1 MLIFLVGFMGCG
13 KSYTAKYLANALS
26 IPYVDMDQAIEMQHG
41 KSIPLIFE
49 EEGEFAF
56 RNMEHE
62 YLQSL
67 DPHYSR
73 IISTGGGTPCFH
85 DNMALMNRLGTTIF
99 IDTDKSKIVERLLR
113 GIHKR
118 PLLQGMNEHD
128 LGFFY
133 DQKMKERRPFYEQAN
148 FQVKH
153 QDYEVLEK
161 LIQSLEQ

>member
-13 KSYTAKYLANALS
+13 KSYTAKYLANELN

-41 KSIPLIFE
+41 KTIPQIFE
-49 EEGEFAF
+49 EEGELVF
-56 RNMEHE
+56 RNLEHE
-62 YLQSL
+62 YLKAL
-67 DPHYSR
+67 NPEYSR
-73 IISTGGGTPCFH
+73 IISTGGGTPCYH
-85 DNMALMNRLGTTIF
+85 NNMALMNSTGTTIF
-99 IDTDKSKIVERLLR
+99 IDSDKQLIVERLLR

-153 QDYEVLEK
+153 QDYEVLQR
-161 LIQSLEQ
+161 LIQSLEK